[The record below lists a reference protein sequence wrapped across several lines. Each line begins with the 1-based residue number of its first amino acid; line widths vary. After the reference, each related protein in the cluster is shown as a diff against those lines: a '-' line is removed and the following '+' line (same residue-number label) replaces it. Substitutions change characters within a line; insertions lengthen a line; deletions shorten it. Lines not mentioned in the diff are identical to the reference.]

1 MSKTLT
7 YDEAFTLV
15 SDAHAV
21 RVDDSELLYPDCDDD
36 DNVITIASEHDV
48 NETRIS
54 SRNNKT
60 VNTNDDGE
68 LVFKDL
74 RGNDVTLMLLVPKL
88 VK

>member
-1 MSKTLT
+1 MPKTLT

-21 RVDDSELLYPDCDDD
+21 RVDDSELLYPDCDED
-36 DNVITIASEHDV
+36 DNTITLDSEHWSD
-48 NETRIS
+48 TIIS

-60 VNTNDDGE
+60 IHTNDDGE

-74 RGNDVTLMLLVPKL
+74 RGNDVTLMLLVPQLIK
-88 VK
+88 